1 MLKCALKMYLE
12 EIFNHFTYLMVFG
25 ILLIAQYFAITQYK
39 GDMAFVELLQFI
51 VIPVYL
57 FLVLVAFFTGD
68 KVLTFELVLFRDWL
82 TVALARLI
90 SLIISLIPFVVTT
103 ALVAHLHN
111 AGSLIEPMIAST
123 LFYATL
129 VLLST
134 LIGGSG
140 KLYVLSMGVLFVLP
154 FSSIALIQTQ
164 AELGTPAHGIS
175 AYLSYLFSPVYGT
188 FSAHSGSLII
198 NLDKANTLTFSLS
211 LIWIL
216 IYLGTFG
223 RRNVHPSG

>member
-134 LIGGSG
+134 L
-140 KLYVLSMGVLFVLP
+140 LF
-154 FSSIALIQTQ
+154 T
-164 AELGTPAHGIS
+164 
-175 AYLSYLFSPVYGT
+175 
-188 FSAHSGSLII
+188 
-198 NLDKANTLTFSLS
+198 
-211 LIWIL
+211 
-216 IYLGTFG
+216 
-223 RRNVHPSG
+223 

>member
-1 MLKCALKMYLE
+1 MLRYTVRMYLR
-12 EIFNHFTYLMVFG
+12 EIFNHSTYLMVFG

-57 FLVLVAFFTGD
+57 FLILVAFFTGD
-68 KVLTFELVLFRDWL
+68 KVLTFELVLFRDWF
-82 TVALARLI
+82 TVALSRLI
-90 SLIISLIPFVVTT
+90 SLMVSLIPFITTT
-103 ALVAHLHN
+103 ALIAHLHN
-111 AGSLIEPMIAST
+111 ADNLICPTIAST
-123 LFYATL
+123 LFYSTL

-134 LIGGSG
+134 LMGGSG
-140 KLYVLSMGVLFVLP
+140 RLYVLSMGVLFVLP

-164 AELGTPAHGIS
+164 AELGTPAHGVS
-175 AYLSYLFSPVYGT
+175 AYLSYLLSPVYGT

-198 NLDKANTLTFSLS
+198 NLHAANTLTFGLS
-211 LIWIL
+211 LVWIL

-223 RRNVHPSG
+223 RRNVQPSG